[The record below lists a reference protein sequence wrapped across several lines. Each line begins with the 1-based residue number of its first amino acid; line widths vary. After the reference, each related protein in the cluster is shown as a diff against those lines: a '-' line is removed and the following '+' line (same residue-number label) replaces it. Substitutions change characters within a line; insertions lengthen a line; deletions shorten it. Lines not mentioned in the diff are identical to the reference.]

1 MKKYIPIYI
10 ICILLSS
17 LLTGCWNR
25 KEINTLA
32 IVQAFGIDR
41 TDDDQVN
48 ISAQILKPSQ
58 SSGDSENGGQG
69 VWVVSSTGE
78 TVFDAIR
85 NASFK
90 TDRKLFFPHNKV
102 IIIGEDTAK
111 TGITPLVD
119 FLRRDHEVDKL
130 SYVFIAKGTAKDI
143 LIGEHEQEKIP
154 GKAIEGL
161 SKTSIIASHLPKR
174 ELKDLLSSL
183 GSKTGSAVVPGIEIQ
198 KKNENGASK
207 EVVVLD
213 NTAIFK
219 KDKIIGW
226 FDHTET
232 RGLLWVLGEI
242 KSGIIVV
249 KSPEEEAK
257 NVSLEIIR
265 TSTQLKPQITDGK
278 LSITVEIEEE
288 GNLAEQFSE
297 MNLTRPDTFAELERR
312 QIAAIEEEINVAITK
327 AQAWNVDIFKFGEE
341 FHQKYPQEWP
351 DLKKNWEE
359 EFPKIKVNLEVIAHL
374 SRVGLS
380 TTPVKIEE
388 SEKIEGGR

>member
-1 MKKYIPIYI
+1 M
-10 ICILLSS
+10 
-17 LLTGCWNR
+17 
-25 KEINTLA
+25 
-32 IVQAFGIDR
+32 
-41 TDDDQVN
+41 
-48 ISAQILKPSQ
+48 
-58 SSGDSENGGQG
+58 
-69 VWVVSSTGE
+69 
-78 TVFDAIR
+78 
-85 NASFK
+85 
-90 TDRKLFFPHNKV
+90 

-388 SEKIEGGR
+388 SEK